1 MLLNKKFILIGQVVR
16 AQGIKGL
23 VRVKPFAD
31 PETFMD
37 ADILYL
43 GKGDSDPAPRRVIS
57 SQLHQGA
64 VLLGLEGVKT
74 MTEAER
80 LIGNH
85 VYADR
90 ESLPELPEGE
100 YYWFEVL
107 GLEVFT
113 EEGLLLG
120 KIKEILPTGSN
131 DVYVVRKEGK
141 EYLIPAIEDVVR
153 EIDLPDGKMVIHPIK
168 GLLGAE

>member
-1 MLLNKKFILIGQVVR
+1 MNKKFIQIGAVVR

-31 PETFMD
+31 PETFLD

-43 GKGDSDPAPRRVIS
+43 GKGDSDPVPRKVIS

-64 VLLGLEGVKT
+64 VLIGLEGVKT
-74 MTEAER
+74 MTEAEK
-80 LIGNH
+80 LVGNQI
-85 VYADR
+85 YADR
-90 ESLPELPEGE
+90 EALPELPEGE

-107 GLEVFT
+107 GLEVYT
-113 EEGLLLG
+113 EDGLLLG

-131 DVYVVRKEGK
+131 DVYVVRKDGK

-153 EIDLPDGKMVIHPIK
+153 EIDLSGGRVIIHPIK
-168 GLLGAE
+168 GLLGEE

>member
-1 MLLNKKFILIGQVVR
+1 MNNRFIQIGAVVR

-23 VRVKPFAD
+23 IRVKPFAD
-31 PETFMD
+31 PDTLLD

-43 GKGDSDPAPRRVIS
+43 GKGDSDPAPREVTS

-64 VLLGLEGVKT
+64 VLIGLEGVKT
-74 MTEAER
+74 MTEAEK
-80 LIGNH
+80 LIGNQI
-85 VYADR
+85 YADR
-90 ESLPELPEGE
+90 ETLPELPDGE

-107 GLEVFT
+107 GLEVYT
-113 EEGLLLG
+113 EDGLLLG

-131 DVYVVRKEGK
+131 DVYVVRKDGK

-153 EIDLPDGKMVIHPIK
+153 EIDLSGGRVIIHPIK
-168 GLLGAE
+168 GLLGEE